1 MKKRWALLIVVLALL
16 VAATPVLASG
26 GGNQGGNQNGHQ
38 NQEQNQNQEENQD
51 QEQNQGEGQ
60 SQEQNQN
67 QERNQDQEQ
76 NGQHHGGRQPASLPG
91 KQLFTLTGNISALE
105 SSAITVMVRNGNRFV
120 KPYVGQD
127 LVVSV
132 TDGTMYRMYTPGG
145 CLPIAFEDLEVGDSV
160 SVVGSVAGDGFT
172 AQRVTVDVPC
182 CTP

>member
-38 NQEQNQNQEENQD
+38 NQEQNQDQDKNQD

-67 QERNQDQEQ
+67 QEQNHNQEQ
-76 NGQHHGGRQPASLPG
+76 NGQGGQPASRPG
-91 KQLFTLTGNISALE
+91 KQFFTLTGNISALDP
-105 SSAITVMVRNGNRFV
+105 SAITVMVHNGNRFV

-132 TDGTMYRMYTPGG
+132 TGGTVYRMYTPDG
-145 CLPIAFEDLEVGDSV
+145 CVPIDFEDLEIGDSV
-160 SVVGSVAGDGFT
+160 SIVGSVNGDAFT